1 MALTIPHINGI
12 DLDAERPPAALYV
25 ASRAR
30 IRAGKGVLA
39 IKPSSWV
46 RANGRPLAAQAGRSL
61 YLLETCHAT
70 PEAARATARAMLIAE
85 HTIEMRRY
93 EAACAKL
100 KKAGQA
106 LGLGT

>member
-1 MALTIPHINGI
+1 MLTIPNVNGI
-12 DLDAERPPAALYV
+12 DLEAANPPAVLYV
-25 ASRAR
+25 ASRER

-39 IKPSSWV
+39 IKPSAWI
-46 RANGRPLAAQAGRSL
+46 RANGRPLAVQAGRSL
-61 YLLETCHAT
+61 YLLETCYPT
-70 PEAARATARAMLIAE
+70 QEAARAVARAMLIAE

-106 LGLGT
+106 LGVGA